1 MFKFLATPSKEHE
14 KTRTSEVAELRRELD
29 ALYRSQAVIE
39 FNMDGTIRTANDNFL
54 NVMGYT
60 LGEIQ
65 GSHHS
70 IFVEKKYADSKEY
83 KDFWAK
89 LNQGHFDSAE
99 YKRLA
104 KGGKEVW
111 IQATYNPIL
120 DDTGTPYKVIKF
132 ATDIT
137 RQKLL
142 NADYEGQIDAVN
154 KSQAVIE
161 FNLDGVIQHANEN
174 FLTVMGY
181 QLDEIKGKHHSM
193 FAEPE
198 FAQSADYKNFW
209 AELRQGKFKAGEFKR
224 LGKGATEVWIQ
235 ATYNPIFDLKG
246 QPVKVVKYA
255 TDVTAQKKLAQTVEK
270 MLSEV
275 KRVMM
280 AVSQGDL
287 TENIMGEFE
296 GEFAE
301 LKNAVQICLVKL
313 REVVDSVQ
321 ISANSVA
328 TGSEEISQ
336 ATLELS
342 DRTAKQAASLEETA
356 ASVEEMTAT
365 AKKNADN
372 ALIADQLAVNA
383 RELANTGGNVVGKAV
398 SAMEQINASSR
409 EISDIIGT
417 IDEIAFQTNL
427 LALNAAVE
435 AARAGEQGRGF
446 AVVASE
452 VRNLAQRS
460 ATSAKEIKNL
470 IINSVNKIDEGSR
483 LVQESGTTLND
494 IIDSVEKVSGI
505 ISEIALASKEQGL
518 GAEQINKSIT
528 MLDESTQEN
537 AAMVEETAASSKQ
550 IGENAQDMASL
561 ISFFRIH

>member
-1 MFKFLATPSKEHE
+1 M
-14 KTRTSEVAELRRELD
+14 
-29 ALYRSQAVIE
+29 
-39 FNMDGTIRTANDNFL
+39 
-54 NVMGYT
+54 
-60 LGEIQ
+60 
-65 GSHHS
+65 
-70 IFVEKKYADSKEY
+70 
-83 KDFWAK
+83 
-89 LNQGHFDSAE
+89 
-99 YKRLA
+99 
-104 KGGKEVW
+104 
-111 IQATYNPIL
+111 
-120 DDTGTPYKVIKF
+120 
-132 ATDIT
+132 
-137 RQKLL
+137 
-142 NADYEGQIDAVN
+142 N

-161 FNLDGVIQHANEN
+161 FNLDGVIQHANDN
-174 FLTVMGY
+174 FLAVMGY
-181 QLDEIKGKHHSM
+181 QLAEIQGKHHSM

-198 FAQSADYKNFW
+198 FAASADYKNFW
-209 AELRQGKFKAGEFKR
+209 SELREGKFKAGEFKR
-224 LGKGATEVWIQ
+224 LGKGGAEVWIQ

-246 QPVKVVKYA
+246 QPIKVVKYA
-255 TDVTAQKKLAQTVEK
+255 TDITAQKKLAQTVDN

-287 TENIMGEFE
+287 TENVIGEFE

-301 LKNAVQICLVKL
+301 LKNAVQLCLVKL
-313 REVVDSVQ
+313 RDVVDSVQ
-321 ISANSVA
+321 TSANSVA
-328 TGSEEISQ
+328 TGSDEISQ

-342 DRTAKQAASLEETA
+342 NRTAQQAASLEETA
-356 ASVEEMTAT
+356 SSVEEMTAT

-372 ALIADQLAVNA
+372 ALIADQLAVSA

-398 SAMEQINASSR
+398 SAMEEINASSR

-528 MLDESTQEN
+528 LLDESTQEN

-550 IGENAQDMASL
+550 IGGNAQDMASL